1 MIETQSTRKHKVGK
15 IKALREWV
23 KAFLGVVALDLN
35 LEMHIGT
42 SQVEKQK
49 KECVQSHEVKK
60 HVMFVELHVG
70 YIAGLQSMDGG
81 VEMNLF

>member
-1 MIETQSTRKHKVGK
+1 MSESRP
-15 IKALREWV
+15 
-23 KAFLGVVALDLN
+23 FLGVVALDLN

-42 SQVEKQK
+42 GQVDRQK

-70 YIAGLQSMDGG
+70 YIPGLQSMDGG
-81 VEMNLF
+81 VEMNLFYQLSHNHPCS